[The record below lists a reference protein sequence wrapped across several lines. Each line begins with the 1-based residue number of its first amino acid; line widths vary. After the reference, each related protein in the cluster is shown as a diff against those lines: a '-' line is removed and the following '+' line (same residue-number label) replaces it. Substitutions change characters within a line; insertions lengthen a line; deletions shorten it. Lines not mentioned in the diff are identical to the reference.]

1 MERVIFDHLF
11 TEDEINNLPKHSAE
25 YEHWQRYKWV
35 AGKFENKKVLDISC
49 GTGYGSELLALNG
62 NEVIGIDISAEA
74 VEYAQKH
81 FKKAT
86 FHVGN
91 AEDLS
96 VYSDNSIDGVVS
108 FETIEH
114 LNHPEK
120 FISEV
125 RRVLKRGGKF
135 YGSVP
140 RELDNPQFR
149 EHNIFHKN
157 FYGFLPDV
165 IQLLSQFMDIRVIS
179 QEHDILDHYSE
190 PQTRYFVF
198 EAIKRENP
206 VSVVIPTYNSQD
218 VFERCYQ
225 GFLKAGYPY
234 ILTAIDNS
242 SKDKTYLKRPGVN
255 VVYNDKNF
263 KFTHAVN
270 QGLELNKEDYVL
282 LINPDCSG
290 FLEQGWLSK
299 MVKDLQD
306 KKAGV
311 AGAILKFPDGTI
323 QHAGAYGH
331 GSHTGYKE
339 EDKGQFDM
347 VSEVEWVTGACL
359 PPSEN
364 IETEKGIKNINDIRI
379 GNKVLSHDGKYHKVT
394 QIFQRDYS
402 DDLIKVKVQRFGT
415 TKLTGEHPVFV
426 INKESNLPI
435 WVEAKNLKKND
446 VILYPINS
454 EKKELINIKFSN
466 VKSRF
471 KKAKKMLDEIKIDK
485 DLLTLLGYYISEGS
499 IDRWRVEFTLNLKEE
514 NIALEIGRI
523 LKEKFNLNISKKKR
537 LENHRLDVRCYSVN
551 LIKFLSNLCGIGA
564 VNKFIPEFLM
574 GISPEL
580 QKYLIK
586 SLWEGDGSIDNKYKT
601 ATYATISKKL
611 IYQIKQLLIRQE
623 IAPCFQIKREKEIN
637 RINHK
642 RAYFLKISDYSG
654 FKKITEIM
662 KRKITMRV
670 NHRKTFTL
678 NNNYIYLPIT
688 SIEKIKYKGKVYNLE
703 VKDTHT
709 YISNSLCLH
718 NCMLIKKEVI
728 EKVGKWDEEK
738 FPHYESDREWC
749 RKVKEADYSIIRSTA
764 KLSHLEG
771 RSSSEPVKKHE
782 GKLRILWHSN
792 SAWTPTGYGVQ
803 TNNFTEALH
812 KEGYPVAISS
822 YYGLEGGILKMEG
835 IPCYPKMMST
845 WGEDSIVHHS
855 KDFQADVVIT
865 LMDIW
870 PLQTS
875 FKDQVRWIAIT
886 PVDHDEV
893 PPPVLVRAREAWKVV
908 AYSRHGQEAFK
919 RKGIEATYIP
929 HCVDTKVF
937 KPLDKK
943 ESRKTFAIPEDC
955 YLVGMVAQNKSSSP
969 SRKSFQQALE
979 AFRDFAKDKPEVR
992 LYLHTIMDTSQTG
1005 MNIMEYCNF
1014 LGIGEKIIW
1023 TLPYNY
1029 LYKFGP
1035 EDLAKL
1041 YSSFD
1046 VLLNPATGEGFGVPI
1061 IESQA
1066 CGTPVVVGDWTS
1078 MSELCGS
1085 GEKVDWSEKWFTP
1098 LAAYQFFPKVGSIVK
1113 ALEKIYI
1120 GPKYDMKVKAVEF
1133 AKQYDVDKVVKDYFV
1148 PFLESI

>member
-1 MERVIFDHLF
+1 MERVIFDHLL
-11 TEDEINNLPKHSAE
+11 TEEELNNLPKHSAE

-35 AGKFENKKVLDISC
+35 AGKFEGKKVLDISC
-49 GTGYGSELLALNG
+49 GTGYGSELLALNK
-62 NEVIGIDISAEA
+62 NEVTGIDISAEA

-81 FKKAT
+81 FKKPK

-96 VYSDNSIDGVVS
+96 IYADNSIDGVVS

-114 LNHPEK
+114 LDHPEK

-179 QEHDILDHYSE
+179 QEYDILDHYSD

-198 EAIKRENP
+198 EAIKRKNP
-206 VSVVIPTYNSQD
+206 VFVVIPTYNSQD

-234 ILTAIDNS
+234 ILTAIDNN
-242 SKDKTYLKRPGVN
+242 SKDKTYLKRPGVS

-270 QGLELNKEDYVL
+270 QGLKLNKEDYVL
-282 LINPDCSG
+282 LLNPDCSG
-290 FLEQGWLSK
+290 FLEQGWLEK
-299 MVKDLQD
+299 MVRELKEN
-306 KKAGV
+306 KADV

-331 GSHTGYKE
+331 GKHTGYKE

-347 VSEVEWVTGACL
+347 VSEVEWVTGAC
-359 PPSEN
+359 
-364 IETEKGIKNINDIRI
+364 
-379 GNKVLSHDGKYHKVT
+379 
-394 QIFQRDYS
+394 
-402 DDLIKVKVQRFGT
+402 
-415 TKLTGEHPVFV
+415 
-426 INKESNLPI
+426 
-435 WVEAKNLKKND
+435 
-446 VILYPINS
+446 
-454 EKKELINIKFSN
+454 
-466 VKSRF
+466 
-471 KKAKKMLDEIKIDK
+471 
-485 DLLTLLGYYISEGS
+485 
-499 IDRWRVEFTLNLKEE
+499 
-514 NIALEIGRI
+514 
-523 LKEKFNLNISKKKR
+523 
-537 LENHRLDVRCYSVN
+537 
-551 LIKFLSNLCGIGA
+551 
-564 VNKFIPEFLM
+564 
-574 GISPEL
+574 
-580 QKYLIK
+580 
-586 SLWEGDGSIDNKYKT
+586 
-601 ATYATISKKL
+601 
-611 IYQIKQLLIRQE
+611 
-623 IAPCFQIKREKEIN
+623 
-637 RINHK
+637 
-642 RAYFLKISDYSG
+642 
-654 FKKITEIM
+654 
-662 KRKITMRV
+662 
-670 NHRKTFTL
+670 
-678 NNNYIYLPIT
+678 
-688 SIEKIKYKGKVYNLE
+688 
-703 VKDTHT
+703 
-709 YISNSLCLH
+709 
-718 NCMLIKKEVI
+718 MLIKKELTKI
-728 EKVGKWDEEK
+728 KWNEKKY
-738 FPHYESDREWC
+738 PHYESDREWC
-749 RKVKEADYSIIRSTA
+749 HKIRFKGYKIIRSSA

-812 KEGYPVAISS
+812 KEGYPIAISS
-822 YYGLEGGILKMEG
+822 YYGLEGGILKMGG
-835 IPCYPKMMST
+835 IPCYPKMMT
-845 WGEDSIVHHS
+845 VWGEDSIVAHA
-855 KDFQADVVIT
+855 KDFQADIVIT

-870 PLQTS
+870 PLQTA
-875 FKDQVRWIAIT
+875 FKDQVRWVAVV

-893 PPPVLVRAREAWKVV
+893 PPPVLVRAKDAWKVV
-908 AYSRHGQEAFK
+908 AYSKYGQEAFK

-929 HCVDTKVF
+929 HCVDTKIF

-943 ESRKTFAIPEDC
+943 KSRETFAIPEDA
-955 YLVGMVAQNKSSSP
+955 YVVGMVAQNKSSSP

-979 AFRDFAKDKPEVR
+979 AFRDFAKDKPHAK
-992 LYLHTIMDTSQTG
+992 LYLHTIIGTEQGG
-1005 MNIMEYCNF
+1005 MNILEYCEF
-1014 LGIGEKIIW
+1014 LGIADRLIY

-1046 VLLNPATGEGFGVPI
+1046 VLLNPSTGEGFGVPLV
-1061 IESQA
+1061 ESQA
-1066 CGTPVVVGDWTS
+1066 CGTPVIAGNWTS
-1078 MSELCGS
+1078 MPELIGA
-1085 GEKVDWSEKWFTP
+1085 GYLVEWSEKWFTP
-1098 LAAYQFFPKVGSIVK
+1098 LAAYQFFPKVESIVI
-1113 ALEKIYI
+1113 ALELCYKSD
-1120 GPKYDMKVKAVEF
+1120 KEKMKKEAVEF